1 MKNERKILKPIAIAS
16 VLALIFMFVFSFTTF
31 AATDEGKEENT
42 PPIFGEFSPGEG
54 SESLARGDKS
64 QSGSQFGGKE
74 RAASGQNGGNSRDGG
89 LVIKERASETGE
101 DGQSGQNGEG
111 EGQFGM
117 TPPEGFTPG
126 GNGGFGGE
134 GMTPP
139 EGFTPGENGGFGG
152 EEMTPPEG
160 FTPGENG
167 GFGFK
172 GGRGGMT
179 SPDGEGF
186 RPFDNTDAG
195 YSSGETDSNSN
206 THLLI
211 AVIAEGAVII
221 GLALTLALTLAKK
234 RKQTVSPAAETPA
247 NPTFVRPAEPAAEYP
262 EARISDDSAAQT
274 HEQNT
279 GN

>member
-1 MKNERKILKPIAIAS
+1 
-16 VLALIFMFVFSFTTF
+16 
-31 AATDEGKEENT
+31 
-42 PPIFGEFSPGEG
+42 
-54 SESLARGDKS
+54 
-64 QSGSQFGGKE
+64 
-74 RAASGQNGGNSRDGG
+74 
-89 LVIKERASETGE
+89 
-101 DGQSGQNGEG
+101 
-111 EGQFGM
+111 
-117 TPPEGFTPG
+117 
-126 GNGGFGGE
+126 
-134 GMTPP
+134 
-139 EGFTPGENGGFGG
+139 
-152 EEMTPPEG
+152 
-160 FTPGENG
+160 
-167 GFGFK
+167 
-172 GGRGGMT
+172 MT